1 MCVGTK
7 WIYIIVR
14 FTDRMRIVIV
24 CEVVSVLQFH
34 LCETRRQKK
43 KAEERD
49 NSEFVTSNG
58 HFLIISRYFIF
69 FCSPVASPRRRVSWK
84 LKIPSINL
92 CIIILREIIFF
103 FFSTFRIP
111 CIGKIKFSFE
121 LNETNNNNKKELK
134 IQGEFKSWLRR
145 WGRCCVPTHALEIWF
160 LLRV

>member
-1 MCVGTK
+1 MCWNETNIHYCAFHGSHENSNCLRGGVGVAVPL
-7 WIYIIVR
+7 VR
-14 FTDRMRIVIV
+14 NA
-24 CEVVSVLQFH
+24 SA
-34 LCETRRQKK
+34 KK